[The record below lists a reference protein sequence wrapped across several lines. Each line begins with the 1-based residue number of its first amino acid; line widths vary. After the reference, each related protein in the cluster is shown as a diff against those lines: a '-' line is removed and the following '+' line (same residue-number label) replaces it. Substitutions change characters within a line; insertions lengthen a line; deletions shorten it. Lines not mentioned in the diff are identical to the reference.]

1 MKRVHRDCFLGSD
14 AVSFLITHGFSDTRA
29 DAVVF
34 GQTMIN
40 KNFIKHASDPKRRF
54 CDAYMYYRFAD
65 DESEASVLAPSN
77 GGNGRGVYYGQGGC
91 KFSFA
96 PHTAHNSYVLDI
108 ALAEEVERAV
118 AGASVE
124 SRAHAFAKLR
134 ARIREEAANDGSDW
148 ILTQHTEVNQVSL
161 NVYERAR
168 PKGDFKNVRL
178 TGLVAQSPKSFV
190 EGLLDLTRRGQWDSM
205 FSDGVVVE
213 AVELGESPCVFCSD
227 SAAAGGAASPPSA
240 ADNHVKML
248 LQQAEISGSHRP
260 TVVRA
265 TDNVISFLN
274 TVDVAG
280 GNYYLTPCYLCIQ
293 WVCNVC
299 SFKSCY

>member
-29 DAVVF
+29 DAVEF
-34 GQTMIN
+34 GQNMIN
-40 KNFIKHASDPKRRF
+40 KNFFKHASDPKRRF
-54 CDAYMYYRFAD
+54 CDAYIYYRFAD
-65 DESEASVLAPSN
+65 DEPEACILAPSN

-118 AGASVE
+118 AGASIE

-134 ARIREEAANDGSDW
+134 ARIREEAANDASDW
-148 ILTQHTEVNQVSL
+148 ILTQHTEVNQVPL

-168 PKGDFKNVRL
+168 PKGDFKNVRM
-178 TGLVAQSPKSFV
+178 TGLVPQNPKCFV
-190 EGLLDLTRRGQWDSM
+190 EGLLDLSHRGQWDSM

-213 AVELGESPCVFCSD
+213 AVELGEPPCIFVSE
-227 SAAAGGAASPPSA
+227 SAAAGGPASPPSD
-240 ADNHVKML
+240 ADSHVKIM
-248 LQQAEISGSHRP
+248 LQQTDNSGSKSP
-260 TVVRA
+260 AAMRA
-265 TDNVISFLN
+265 TDNVNSFLN

-280 GNYYLTPCYLCIQ
+280 GNNLLGFC
-293 WVCNVC
+293 
-299 SFKSCY
+299 